1 MLRVLQKTD
10 YKDYIELL
18 SQLTE
23 VGDITEEEFILKYN
37 EIKSNFFHKIYVIV
51 ENDKVIGTGTL
62 LIEPK
67 FLHQCK
73 NVGHIEDIVIHKDY
87 RGKKYGKKI
96 LELLLSVA
104 DRYNCYKVILNCKE
118 SNKGFYEK
126 MNFKFKEIT
135 MMNYFQ

>member
-1 MLRVLQKTD
+1 MLRLLKKTD

-23 VGDITEEEFILKYN
+23 VGNITEETFILRYN
-37 EIKSNFFHKIYVIV
+37 QIKSNFLHKIYVIV

-67 FLHQCK
+67 FIHKCK

-87 RGKKYGKKI
+87 RGKKYGKKM

-104 DRYNCYKVILNCKE
+104 NTYNCYKVILNCKE

-135 MMNYFQ
+135 MMNYL